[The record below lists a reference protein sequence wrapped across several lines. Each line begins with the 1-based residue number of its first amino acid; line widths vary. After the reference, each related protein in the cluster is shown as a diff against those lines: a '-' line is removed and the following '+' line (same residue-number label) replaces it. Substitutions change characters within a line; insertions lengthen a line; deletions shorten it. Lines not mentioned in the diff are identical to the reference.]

1 MPDPPAHQA
10 PDALPTGAE
19 LTALDPAFR
28 ADPYPVL
35 AHLRARE
42 PVHYDRPIG
51 RWILTRSADVERW
64 LRDRTTS
71 VDPRNANEGTF
82 MRIFAR
88 FQNLSLLFQD
98 PPAHTRLRALVSKAF
113 TPRAVEQLAPR
124 IRQIVDDL
132 LEAVARRDRFDLIE
146 AFAEPLPV
154 IVIAEML
161 GIDPARRHDFKRWSD
176 GQALG
181 LSPLLTAEQQ
191 AARAQSVAELEAYLW
206 AALAER
212 RADPRD
218 DLISALIAAEEA
230 GDQLTDREIV
240 TMCTLLLTAGN
251 VTTTDLIGNGVWL
264 LLRHPEQ
271 LRMLRDDPSL
281 IANAVEEILRFE
293 SPVVRTTRISMGDA
307 EFGGGPIHRGESV
320 LASLAAS
327 NRDPAGTPEPDRFDI
342 TRPDIRHHSF
352 GGGVHYC
359 LGAPLAR
366 LEAQLAIPALLRRF
380 PRFRLAQEQ
389 PLEWRAIPGF
399 RGLASLWVRA
409 D

>member
-1 MPDPPAHQA
+1 
-10 PDALPTGAE
+10 
-19 LTALDPAFR
+19 
-28 ADPYPVL
+28 
-35 AHLRARE
+35 
-42 PVHYDRPIG
+42 
-51 RWILTRSADVERW
+51 
-64 LRDRTTS
+64 
-71 VDPRNANEGTF
+71 
-82 MRIFAR
+82 MRIFTR

-124 IRQIVDDL
+124 IRRIVDDL
-132 LEAVARRDRFDLIE
+132 LGAVAGRDRLDLIE

-176 GQALG
+176 ASALG
-181 LSPLLTAEQQ
+181 LSPLLTADQQ
-191 AARAQSVAELEAYLW
+191 AARAQSVVELEAYLW

-212 RADPRD
+212 RANPRD

-281 IANAVEEILRFE
+281 IANAVEEILRVE
-293 SPVVRTTRISMGDA
+293 SPVVQTSRIAMGDA
-307 EFGGGPIHRGESV
+307 EFGGCPIRRGESV
-320 LASLAAS
+320 LASLAAA
-327 NRDPAGTPEPDRFDI
+327 NRDPGATPEPDRFDI

-380 PRFRLAQEQ
+380 PRLRLAEES
-389 PLEWRAIPGF
+389 LEWRAIPGF
-399 RGLASLWVRA
+399 RGFARLWVRV

>member
-1 MPDPPAHQA
+1 MSDPPAHPA
-10 PDALPTGAE
+10 PAAAPTGAE
-19 LTALDPAFR
+19 LTAVDPTFR

-35 AHLRARE
+35 ARLRARE

-51 RWILTRSADVERW
+51 RWILTRSDDVERL

-71 VDPRNANEGTF
+71 VDPRNADEGTF

-88 FQNLSLLFQD
+88 FQDLSLLFQD

-113 TPRAVEQLAPR
+113 TPRAVDQLAPR
-124 IRQIVDDL
+124 IRQIVDEL
-132 LEAVARRDRFDLIE
+132 LGGVAGRDCFDLIE
-146 AFAEPLPV
+146 AFAEPFPV

-176 GQALG
+176 ASALG

-191 AARAQSVAELEAYLW
+191 ATRAQSVSELEAYLR

-218 DLISALIAAEEA
+218 DLISALIAAEES

-271 LRMLRDDPSL
+271 LRILRDDPSL
-281 IANAVEEILRFE
+281 IANAVEEILRVE
-293 SPVVRTTRISMGDA
+293 SPVVQTTRIAMDPT
-307 EFGGGPIHRGESV
+307 EFGGCPIRRGESV

-327 NRDPAGTPEPDRFDI
+327 NRDPAGTPDPDRFDI
-342 TRPDIRHHSF
+342 ARTDIRHHSF

-366 LEAQLAIPALLRRF
+366 LEAQLAISAVFRRF
-380 PRFRLAQEQ
+380 PRLRLADES
-389 PLEWRAIPGF
+389 LEWRTIPGF
-399 RGLASLWVRA
+399 RGLARLPVRV